1 MSKMMIWA
9 AVAAGFLLG
18 GCNTMVGVGRDLEA
32 IGQAGV
38 EYDREAK
45 ANAAARKKLSPDNPY
60 R

>member
-1 MSKMMIWA
+1 MTKRMVWTVMAA
-9 AVAAGFLLG
+9 AVLIG
-18 GCNTMVGVGRDLEA
+18 GCNTLVGVGRDLEA